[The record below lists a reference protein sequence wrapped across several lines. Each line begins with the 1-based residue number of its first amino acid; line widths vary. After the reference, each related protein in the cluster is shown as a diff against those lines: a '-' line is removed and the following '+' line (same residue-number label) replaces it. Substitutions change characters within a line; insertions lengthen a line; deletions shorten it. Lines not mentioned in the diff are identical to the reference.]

1 MQKERWLEGGVGEGK
16 QGGDFE
22 IFEQSETWLR
32 VPSTKSLSSH
42 KPIGEPAIC

>member
-32 VPSTKSLSSH
+32 VPSTKSH
-42 KPIGEPAIC
+42 KPIGEPTIC